1 MGEQQPADP
10 NFFPEISISVVDG
23 IRFIVRKTIG
33 LCSYFPEKGYPSER
47 GAAAMLDAALC
58 PDEVPPPEMRLPG
71 FDGNGEYQ
79 EA

>member
-33 LCSYFPEKGYPSER
+33 LCTYFPEKGYPSDY
-47 GAAAMLDAALC
+47 AHLC
-58 PDEVPPPEMRLPG
+58 PDEVAPPDEQLAFG
-71 FDGNGEYQ
+71 WNANGEY
-79 EA
+79 EE